1 MTENLQLKG
10 LKFAVNAV
18 APKQQFLQ
26 EGFIAEY
33 AEILDFFT
41 TD

>member
-1 MTENLQLKG
+1 MTEILQLKG
-10 LKFAVNAV
+10 LKFAANA
-18 APKQQFLQ
+18 ATQKQQFLQ

-33 AEILDFFT
+33 AEILGFIT